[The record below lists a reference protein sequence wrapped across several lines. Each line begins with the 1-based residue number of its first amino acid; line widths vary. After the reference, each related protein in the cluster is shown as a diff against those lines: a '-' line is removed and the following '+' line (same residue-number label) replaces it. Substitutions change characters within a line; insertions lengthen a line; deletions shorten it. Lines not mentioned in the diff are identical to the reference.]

1 MLFLYIQLWESWIWQ
16 MFKDTAKDTGKS
28 YLEKYFPQKSLNAFR
43 YGIEFQEKSL
53 KKKERGEWDW
63 IALSV

>member
-1 MLFLYIQLWESWIWQ
+1 

-43 YGIEFQEKSL
+43 YGIEIQGKKS
-53 KKKERGEWDW
+53 
-63 IALSV
+63 